1 MHGIQ
6 RLPALWHDYPN
17 YSIGELNHSRYEI
30 LPNKPLHDVSNYLK
44 NIYLELPSQM
54 TNNEKKIA
62 TKVIDQSLNQIQ
74 ELLYLPEKERR
85 TSKALRFCNTTANVI
100 NKKTF

>member
-1 MHGIQ
+1 M
-6 RLPALWHDYPN
+6 
-17 YSIGELNHSRYEI
+17 
-30 LPNKPLHDVSNYLK
+30 K
-44 NIYLELPSQM
+44 
-54 TNNEKKIA
+54 KKIA

>member
-44 NIYLELPSQM
+44 
-54 TNNEKKIA
+54 K
-62 TKVIDQSLNQIQ
+62 
-74 ELLYLPEKERR
+74 YLPGASI
-85 TSKALRFCNTTANVI
+85 TNDQ
-100 NKKTF
+100 